1 VKIDKK
7 TYSKDEQI
15 VVSANVSNTG
25 NFDGAEV
32 VQVYVGKPKSSV
44 KRAIKE
50 LKGFQK
56 ISMQKG
62 AVEAVEISININDLV
77 FYDESISDWNLEKGV
92 YVIYVG
98 NAANNISKEIKM
110 NIN

>member
-1 VKIDKK
+1 
-7 TYSKDEQI
+7 
-15 VVSANVSNTG
+15 
-25 NFDGAEV
+25 
-32 VQVYVGKPKSSV
+32 
-44 KRAIKE
+44 
-50 LKGFQK
+50 
-56 ISMQKG
+56 MQKG
-62 AVEAVEISININDLV
+62 TVETVEISINVNDLV